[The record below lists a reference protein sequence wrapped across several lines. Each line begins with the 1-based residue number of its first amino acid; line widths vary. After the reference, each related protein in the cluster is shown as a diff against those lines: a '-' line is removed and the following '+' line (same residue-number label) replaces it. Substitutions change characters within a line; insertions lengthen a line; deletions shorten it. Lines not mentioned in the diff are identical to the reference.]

1 MYCLISKK
9 RYLQEQPR
17 PEYEALALETRL
29 NPITK
34 VEEPFISIGKKVPR
48 FVCGISFIVFMV
60 SLSMLLFTWYSANVL
75 EETI

>member
-1 MYCLISKK
+1 MKNIILH
-9 RYLQEQPR
+9 YLQEQPR

-60 SLSMLLFTWYSANVL
+60 GV
-75 EETI
+75 